1 MLGLNALI
9 ALSTESLG
17 SSTGGSLD
25 MRSCRG
31 PATTNDDCRDASPR
45 VELADDEDNK
55 GGEANNG
62 CQSVVD
68 EDKQNYKIKHNFAYQ
83 RCQSL
88 PRKPLLELMSYL
100 RQPHPPPPHHH
111 TLAVILRSP
120 YRGLT
125 SPSLS

>member
-62 CQSVVD
+62 CQSVV
-68 EDKQNYKIKHNFAYQ
+68 
-83 RCQSL
+83 R
-88 PRKPLLELMSYL
+88 
-100 RQPHPPPPHHH
+100 RQ
-111 TLAVILRSP
+111 TR
-120 YRGLT
+120 
-125 SPSLS
+125 